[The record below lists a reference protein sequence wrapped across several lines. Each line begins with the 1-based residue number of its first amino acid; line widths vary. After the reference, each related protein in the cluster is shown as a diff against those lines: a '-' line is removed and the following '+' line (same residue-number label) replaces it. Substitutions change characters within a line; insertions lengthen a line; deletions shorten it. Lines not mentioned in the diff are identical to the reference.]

1 MIYQP
6 SILINANLEL
16 CQADQGPEYALPEMD
31 IKIAITQK
39 EKEWEAL
46 KGKAQRLLDG
56 KNVF

>member
-1 MIYQP
+1 
-6 SILINANLEL
+6 
-16 CQADQGPEYALPEMD
+16 MD